1 MFQRKD
7 SNRKLSAR
15 QDALAQKIANGIVSC
30 QRDLATFLNRRTAHF
45 SRAQKQALLV
55 AISIFFS
62 GICLFLIFTAIL

>member
-7 SNRKLSAR
+7 SNRKLSVR
-15 QDALAQKIANGIVSC
+15 QDALAQKIANGIVSR

-55 AISIFFS
+55 AIIVFFS